1 MPPRISRAASAITS
15 TVAVRA
21 STRPRYRGYSCP
33 QINAEWLE
41 PLVWQDVRGFLQNPG
56 EVLERVREQLEGGER
71 AEALEQRL
79 ASLQKRLA
87 AKHSEREHVMRLYT
101 RGLASEEETDVL
113 LADLKNQADNLRLL
127 ISATEGD
134 LSAAEEGRLVA
145 RNTEAWL
152 LTLRKNL
159 AEVEQDTD
167 EAFRKRRELVKLL
180 IEKISAGRNEEG
192 RLRVDISYRF
202 SPPESSSASE
212 GLDGVRDF
220 LRSRQTLMPT
230 RMKK

>member
-1 MPPRISRAASAITS
+1 
-15 TVAVRA
+15 
-21 STRPRYRGYSCP
+21 
-33 QINAEWLE
+33 
-41 PLVWQDVRGFLQNPG
+41 
-56 EVLERVREQLEGGER
+56 
-71 AEALEQRL
+71 
-79 ASLQKRLA
+79 
-87 AKHSEREHVMRLYT
+87 
-101 RGLASEEETDVL
+101 VL

-134 LSAAEEGRLVA
+134 LSAAGEERLVA

-180 IEKISAGRNEEG
+180 IEKIGADRDQEG

-202 SPPESSSASE
+202 SPPGPSFVS
-212 GLDGVRDF
+212 DGSDDVRDP
-220 LRSRQTLMPT
+220 LRSRQTLRPT
-230 RMKK
+230 RTKK